1 VKVKIAEYVGGN
13 IIGANV
19 ELSPGGLY
27 LLEIKANRIL
37 TAQDLNT
44 IVVELNRRIGWGKVK
59 VAMAREDTAT
69 VLIEATEYRPTG
81 INVALILMFLPQIL
95 AAIGAVL
102 IAASLYMAVAS
113 VPSWIIALGIIGML
127 MLLPTIFGWKI
138 EIPKEVVKKT
148 ETRKTAGGGVM

>member
-13 IIGANV
+13 IIGVNV
-19 ELSPGGLY
+19 EPSPGGLY
-27 LLEIKANRIL
+27 LLEMEVNRIL

-44 IVVELNRRIGWGKVK
+44 IVTELNSRIGWGRVK
-59 VAMAREDTAT
+59 VAMAQGNKAT

-81 INVALILMFLPQIL
+81 VNVALILMFLPQIL

-113 VPSWIIALGIIGML
+113 VPSWIIALGIIGVM
-127 MLLPTIFGWKI
+127 MLLPVIFGWKF
-138 EIPKEVVKKT
+138 ELPEEVRKK
-148 ETRKTAGGGVM
+148 